1 MKTLKLV
8 LFAAFVMGSII
19 SCNAQ
24 KSENAGI
31 TAKASDNIEVYY
43 FHFTKRCVTCN
54 AVETEAKLA
63 LENFYSNELSDGE
76 ITFTSLNLDE
86 TSSKKLAQNL
96 KVSGQALLI
105 VRGEERVNLTS
116 EGFMNART
124 NPEKFHEILKTQID
138 KLL

>member
-1 MKTLKLV
+1 MSFNPMSTIPPLV
-8 LFAAFVMGSII
+8 PPGQDPAVIGNLFVLGNFQLIG
-19 SCNAQ
+19 
-24 KSENAGI
+24 
-31 TAKASDNIEVYY
+31 
-43 FHFTKRCVTCN
+43 R
-54 AVETEAKLA
+54 AV
-63 LENFYSNELSDGE
+63 ELSDGD

-86 TSSKKLAQNL
+86 TNSKKLAQNL

-105 VRGEERVNLTS
+105 VRGEERLNLTS

>member
-8 LFAAFVMGSII
+8 FFTVFVMGSII

-24 KSENAGI
+24 KSENAG
-31 TAKASDNIEVYY
+31 TAAKAGDNIEIYY

-54 AVETEAKLA
+54 AVETETKLA
-63 LENFYSNELSDGE
+63 LETFYSDELSDGD

-86 TSSKKLAQNL
+86 TNSKKLAQNL

-105 VRGEERVNLTS
+105 VRGEERLNLTS